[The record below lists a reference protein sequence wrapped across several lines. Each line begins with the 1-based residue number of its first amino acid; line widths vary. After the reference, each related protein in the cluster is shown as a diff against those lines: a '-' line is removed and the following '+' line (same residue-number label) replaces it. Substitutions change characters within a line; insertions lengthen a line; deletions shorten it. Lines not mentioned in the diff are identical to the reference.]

1 MPRFEKQESDLQ
13 ENVVFINRVA
23 KVVKGGRRF
32 SFAAVVVVGDG
43 KGKVGAG
50 LGKAA
55 EVPEAIRKGVEDAKK
70 NMITVALKNGT
81 IPHPMLG
88 VYGAGKVVMK
98 PAAEGTGVKAGG
110 PVRAVL
116 AMAGIRNILTKSLG
130 SSNPINMVRATW
142 TVSPSSKM
150 QRLLQPSAARAW
162 TKFITKGAPHESYCY
177 SEEKRD
183 WLQTGTYRYY

>member
-130 SSNPINMVRATW
+130 SSNPINMVRATLDGLSKLENAE
-142 TVSPSSKM
+142 TV
-150 QRLLQPSAARAW
+150 AALRG
-162 TKFITKGAPHESYCY
+162 KS
-177 SEEKRD
+177 RD
-183 WLQTGTYRYY
+183 EIYN

>member
-43 KGKVGAG
+43 KGKIGAA

-88 VYGAGKVVMK
+88 IYGAGKVIMK
-98 PAAEGTGVKAGG
+98 PAAEGTGIKAGG

-116 AMAGIRNILTKSLG
+116 ALAGIRNILTKSLG
-130 SSNPINMVRATW
+130 SSNPINMVRATMDGLSKLENAE
-142 TVSPSSKM
+142 TV
-150 QRLLQPSAARAW
+150 AALRG
-162 TKFITKGAPHESYCY
+162 KSLDEIYN
-177 SEEKRD
+177 
-183 WLQTGTYRYY
+183 

>member
-130 SSNPINMVRATW
+130 SSNPINMVRATLDGLSKLENAE
-142 TVSPSSKM
+142 TV
-150 QRLLQPSAARAW
+150 AAHRG
-162 TKFITKGAPHESYCY
+162 KSLDEIYN
-177 SEEKRD
+177 
-183 WLQTGTYRYY
+183 

>member
-43 KGKVGAG
+43 KGRVGAG

-55 EVPEAIRKGVEDAKK
+55 EVPEAIRKAVEDAKK
-70 NMITVALKNGT
+70 NMINVALKNGT
-81 IPHPMLG
+81 IPHESLG
-88 VYGAGKVVMK
+88 IYGAGKVIMR
-98 PAAEGTGVKAGG
+98 PAAEGTGIKAGG

-116 AMAGIRNILTKSLG
+116 ALAGVRNVLTKSLG
-130 SSNPINMVRATW
+130 SSNPINMVKATLDGMAKLENVQ
-142 TVSPSSKM
+142 TV
-150 QRLLQPSAARAW
+150 AALRGK
-162 TKFITKGAPHESYCY
+162 TVDEIYN
-177 SEEKRD
+177 
-183 WLQTGTYRYY
+183 

>member
-43 KGKVGAG
+43 KGRVGAG

-70 NMITVALKNGT
+70 NMINVALKNGT
-81 IPHPMLG
+81 IPHESLG
-88 VYGAGKVVMK
+88 IYGAGKVIMR
-98 PAAEGTGVKAGG
+98 PAAEGTGIKAGG

-116 AMAGIRNILTKSLG
+116 ALAGVRNVLTKSLG
-130 SSNPINMVRATW
+130 SSNPINMVKAT
-142 TVSPSSKM
+142 
-150 QRLLQPSAARAW
+150 L
-162 TKFITKGAPHESYCY
+162 
-177 SEEKRD
+177 D
-183 WLQTGTYRYY
+183 

>member
-43 KGKVGAG
+43 KGKIGAG

-88 VYGAGKVVMK
+88 IYGAGKVIMK
-98 PAAEGTGVKAGG
+98 PAAEGTGIKAGG

-116 AMAGIRNILTKSLG
+116 ALAGIRNILTKSLG
-130 SSNPINMVRATW
+130 SSNPINMVRATMDGLSKLENAE
-142 TVSPSSKM
+142 TVASLRGKS
-150 QRLLQPSAARAW
+150 LDE
-162 TKFITKGAPHESYCY
+162 IYN
-177 SEEKRD
+177 
-183 WLQTGTYRYY
+183 

>member
-23 KVVKGGRRF
+23 KVVIGGRRF

-43 KGKVGAG
+43 KGRVGAG

-70 NMITVALKNGT
+70 NMINVALKNGT
-81 IPHPMLG
+81 IPHESLG
-88 VYGAGKVVMK
+88 IYGAGKVIMR
-98 PAAEGTGVKAGG
+98 PAAEGTGIKAGG

-116 AMAGIRNILTKSLG
+116 ALAGVRNVLTKSLG
-130 SSNPINMVRATW
+130 SSNPINMVKATLDGMAKLENVQ
-142 TVSPSSKM
+142 TV
-150 QRLLQPSAARAW
+150 AALRGK
-162 TKFITKGAPHESYCY
+162 TVDEIYN
-177 SEEKRD
+177 
-183 WLQTGTYRYY
+183 

>member
-1 MPRFEKQESDLQ
+1 MPRFEKKESDLQ

-23 KVVKGGRRF
+23 KVVNGGRRF

-98 PAAEGTGVKAGG
+98 PAAEGTGLKAGG

-116 AMAGIRNILTKSLG
+116 ATAGVRNVLTKSLG
-130 SSNPINMVRATW
+130 SSNPINMVRATLDGLSKLENAE
-142 TVSPSSKM
+142 TV
-150 QRLLQPSAARAW
+150 AALRGK
-162 TKFITKGAPHESYCY
+162 TLDEIYN
-177 SEEKRD
+177 
-183 WLQTGTYRYY
+183 

>member
-43 KGKVGAG
+43 KGRVGAG

-70 NMITVALKNGT
+70 NMINVALKNGT
-81 IPHPMLG
+81 IPHESLG
-88 VYGAGKVVMK
+88 IYGAGKVIMR
-98 PAAEGTGVKAGG
+98 PAAEGTGIKAGG

-116 AMAGIRNILTKSLG
+116 ALAGVRNVLTKSLG
-130 SSNPINMVRATW
+130 SSNPINMVKATLDGMAKLALRGK
-142 TVSPSSKM
+142 TVDE
-150 QRLLQPSAARAW
+150 
-162 TKFITKGAPHESYCY
+162 IYN
-177 SEEKRD
+177 
-183 WLQTGTYRYY
+183 

>member
-88 VYGAGKVVMK
+88 IYGAGKVIMK

-110 PVRAVL
+110 PVRSVL
-116 AMAGIRNILTKSLG
+116 AMTGIRNILTKSLG
-130 SSNPINMVRATW
+130 SSNPINMVRATMDGLAKLENVE
-142 TVSPSSKM
+142 TV
-150 QRLLQPSAARAW
+150 AALRG
-162 TKFITKGAPHESYCY
+162 KSVDEIYN
-177 SEEKRD
+177 
-183 WLQTGTYRYY
+183 

>member
-1 MPRFEKQESDLQ
+1 MPRFEKKESNIKK
-13 ENVVFINRVA
+13 NVVFINRVA

-88 VYGAGKVVMK
+88 IYGAGKVIMK
-98 PAAEGTGVKAGG
+98 PAAEGTGIKAGG

-116 AMAGIRNILTKSLG
+116 ALAGIRNILTKSLG
-130 SSNPINMVRATW
+130 SSNPINMVRATMDGLSKLENAE
-142 TVSPSSKM
+142 TV
-150 QRLLQPSAARAW
+150 AALRG
-162 TKFITKGAPHESYCY
+162 KSLDEIYN
-177 SEEKRD
+177 
-183 WLQTGTYRYY
+183 

>member
-1 MPRFEKQESDLQ
+1 MFM
-13 ENVVFINRVA
+13 NRVA
-23 KVVKGGRRF
+23 IVVKGGRRF

-130 SSNPINMVRATW
+130 SSNPINMVRATLDGLSKLENAE
-142 TVSPSSKM
+142 TV
-150 QRLLQPSAARAW
+150 AALRG
-162 TKFITKGAPHESYCY
+162 KSLDEIYN
-177 SEEKRD
+177 
-183 WLQTGTYRYY
+183 